1 MQLLS
6 AMTTPATEPNPPP
19 AAPGP
24 KRMPPLVRRL
34 VWLAA
39 LGLVAIGVAG
49 GYVHFWYGRPVGTGP
64 AGPAVPADRFDEEV
78 STWSDRQVLLIGI
91 GDSVTAGLGASTQA
105 KSYFNRLVTNP
116 PDEFRDME
124 SKCLSKVLPNLTHRN
139 VALSGSTSQEC
150 LDLLVPKLGMQD
162 EDTFGIIVMT
172 VGGNDIIHNYG
183 RTPPREGA
191 MYGAT
196 PEQARP
202 WIENFRTRLDAIL
215 DQIQAKFPGGCEFF
229 IANIY
234 DPTDGVG
241 DAEHAGLPPW
251 PDGLKIIDAYNTV
264 IAEAARKRKN
274 VVLVNMHDG
283 FLGHGI
289 HCLQFWRQHYDA
301 RDPHYW
307 YWENLEDP
315 NDRGYDALRRM
326 FLVEMA
332 RVLPPLL
339 EDGD

>member
-1 MQLLS
+1 M
-6 AMTTPATEPNPPP
+6 
-19 AAPGP
+19 P
-24 KRMPPLVRRL
+24 KRLPPLVRRL
-34 VWLAA
+34 VWLAIA
-39 LGLVAIGVAG
+39 GVVAIGGAV
-49 GYVHFWYGRPVGTGP
+49 GYRYFWYARPVGAGP
-64 AGPAVPADRFDEEV
+64 AGRAVSADRFDDEV
-78 STWSDRQVLLIGI
+78 STWSDRKVLLIGI

-105 KSYFNRLVTNP
+105 KSYFNRLVANP
-116 PDEFRDME
+116 PDEFPDME
-124 SKCLSKVLPNLTHRN
+124 EKCLSKVLPNLTHRN
-139 VALSGSTSQEC
+139 VALSGGTSQEC
-150 LDLLVPKLGMQD
+150 LNLLVPKIGVQD

-183 RTPPREGA
+183 RTPPRESA

-196 PEQARP
+196 LEQARP
-202 WIENFRTRLDAIL
+202 WIENFQTRLDAIL
-215 DQIQAKFPGGCEFF
+215 DQIEAKFPGGCEFF

-234 DPTDGVG
+234 DPTDAVG

-251 PDGLKIIDAYNTV
+251 PEGLKVIDAYNKV
-264 IAEAARKRKN
+264 IVGAVEKRKN
-274 VVLVNMHDG
+274 AVLVNTHEG

-289 HCLQFWRQHYDA
+289 HCLQFWRKHYDA

-315 NDRGYDALRRM
+315 NDRGYDALRRL
-326 FLVEMA
+326 FLIEMA